1 MLGGYLETGLVWS
14 SWKPGVT
21 GATWGCGSWLALEYV
36 GSLGLQ
42 EPIGSLVSWDLPG
55 LHESA
60 SAAVSWE
67 LAGAMVGWESG
78 LQESTGRLV
87 P

>member
-1 MLGGYLETGLVWS
+1 MLGAYLETGLMWG

-21 GATWGCGSWLALEYV
+21 GAAWGCGSWLTLEYAV
-36 GSLGLQ
+36 SLGLQ
-42 EPIGSLVSWDLPG
+42 ETIGSLVLWDLPG